1 MVGSPGRG
9 PGGGWRRTGA
19 QRVKAAAAAAATTTR
34 GRRERGGGGG
44 GGGGPAA
51 SGRVPGRPRVKRRPP
66 PGGLNPELPLRARI
80 RIR

>member
-19 QRVKAAAAAAATTTR
+19 QRVKAAAAAAAAATR
-34 GRRERGGGGG
+34 GRRER

>member
-1 MVGSPGRG
+1 MAGSPGRG
-9 PGGGWRRTGA
+9 PGGGGRRTGA
-19 QRVKAAAAAAATTTR
+19 QRVKAAGAAAR
-34 GRRERGGGGG
+34 GRRERCS

-51 SGRVPGRPRVKRRPP
+51 SARVPGAPRVKRLPP